1 MSNHCLYVW
10 KNVVPYSKA
19 KEIYIVAHSAGGY
32 CLVDLVTNFQSKFIK
47 NVIKMALTDSA
58 HGNYIKKIR
67 ENFNLYKDYT
77 AKTVNFV
84 ESKKEAGAFL
94 SYYNKTKDGTYHLS
108 SGHEEHIFTSG
119 CAINEVFKFFFDKN
133 YLKNKIPKGFK

>member
-1 MSNHCLYVW
+1 MSVIIFNPNCREDPESKEKINEFNNMSNHCLYVW

-58 HGNYIKKIR
+58 HGNYIKK
-67 ENFNLYKDYT
+67 
-77 AKTVNFV
+77 
-84 ESKKEAGAFL
+84 
-94 SYYNKTKDGTYHLS
+94 NKRKL
-108 SGHEEHIFTSG
+108 
-119 CAINEVFKFFFDKN
+119 
-133 YLKNKIPKGFK
+133 